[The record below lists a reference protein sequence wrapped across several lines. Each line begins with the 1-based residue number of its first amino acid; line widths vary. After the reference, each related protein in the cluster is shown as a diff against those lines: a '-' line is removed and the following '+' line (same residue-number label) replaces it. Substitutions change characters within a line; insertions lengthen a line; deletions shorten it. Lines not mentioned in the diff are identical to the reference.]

1 MSQQIQISAQEI
13 QFTKNSFAY
22 VSNNNRTE
30 YEIDRIG
37 TFFQIRNAAGSF
49 WQIQITFF
57 FLGQRKKMQFQKKK
71 SFQFQVHFSLPFSN
85 WGNFFKMTSK
95 SKIVL

>member
-1 MSQQIQISAQEI
+1 MEP
-13 QFTKNSFAY
+13 K
-22 VSNNNRTE
+22 

-57 FLGQRKKMQFQKKK
+57 SGSKKKNAISKKKKFSISSALFTAFFELGQFFQAD
-71 SFQFQVHFSLPFSN
+71 FQVKNCALN
-85 WGNFFKMTSK
+85 LLDRQYIT
-95 SKIVL
+95 L

>member
-1 MSQQIQISAQEI
+1 MEP
-13 QFTKNSFAY
+13 K
-22 VSNNNRTE
+22 

-57 FLGQRKKMQFQKKK
+57 SGSKKKNAISKKK

-85 WGNFFKMTSK
+85 WGNFFKLTSK
-95 SKIVL
+95 SKIVPQICWTDNT